1 MRAALVRAAKRYIL
15 VARLKTGELKMPG
28 NIPPPDIG
36 FVQPAEMLIDK
47 PHVLSNQPSII
58 PPAMYAP
65 SQEQLARP
73 SQFVTFMNTD
83 PVQTHFVIN
92 RFNQGVELRP
102 GEKKQIE
109 MTVDGCDT
117 FRHLARTDRGFYPD
131 GPRKGQPFPA
141 HPVKILDV
149 GPIRH
154 DEMVLAPS
162 ELERPKI
169 EA

>member
-1 MRAALVRAAKRYIL
+1 
-15 VARLKTGELKMPG
+15 MPG
-28 NIPPPDIG
+28 NIPPRDIG

-47 PHVLSNQPSII
+47 PHVLHNQPSII
-58 PPAMYAP
+58 PPAMSAP

-73 SQFVTFMNTD
+73 SQFVTFMNTH
-83 PVQTHFVIN
+83 PVQTHFVMN

-131 GPRKGQPFPA
+131 GPKKGQPFPP
-141 HPVKILDV
+141 HPVKILDA
-149 GPIRH
+149 GPIRC
-154 DEMVLAPS
+154 DETALQAAPN
-162 ELERPKI
+162 EPERPKI
-169 EA
+169 EAQPPAPPDAGRGGAGGLV